1 MHVSISY
8 AGWLFLDSRHGAR
21 ETLPASGELFSS
33 RFALI
38 STLPSSRRDTAT
50 GRMLGSRSSS
60 RSTLCA
66 AKTPV
71 SRREA
76 RLGSSRRMGALAV
89 MA

>member
-21 ETLPASGELFSS
+21 ETLPASENYFRVDL
-33 RFALI
+33 RWI
-38 STLPSSRRDTAT
+38 STLPSSCRDTAT
-50 GRMLGSRSSS
+50 GRILGSRSSS

-76 RLGSSRRMGALAV
+76 RLGSSRRMGALR
-89 MA
+89 